1 MLITYYVMRMCKGM
15 WSYSICFKYNYD
27 IYIVSRFVNNTNR

>member
-1 MLITYYVMRMCKGM
+1 MLIKYYVMRMCKGM

-27 IYIVSRFVNNTNR
+27 IVSKFINNTNR